1 MFRSEQSNEADDE
14 IDSRYRKQLN
24 LDLSQEAYAL
34 LQTLSAESGKNM
46 AEVLRMGLAL
56 YSVAQEANKTGLT
69 LGIVHQEKVIQE
81 ITTS

>member
-1 MFRSEQSNEADDE
+1 MIRTEQSHEADDE
-14 IDSRYRKQLN
+14 IDNRYRKQLN

-34 LQTLSAESGKNM
+34 LQKLSAESGKNM

-56 YSVAQEANKTGLT
+56 YSLAQEASKTGLK